1 MKKVFFILIWAIGV
15 IIGLDLAFSLINLA
29 CTIANIGGLFLV
41 FAIICVSIIFFKKL
55 FKIK

>member
-1 MKKVFFILIWAIGV
+1 MKKAFFILIWAICV
-15 IIGLDLAFSLINLA
+15 ILGLDLAFGWLNLA
-29 CTIANIGGLFLV
+29 CTIANVGGLFLV